1 MDMKKKLP
9 AYMLEWIWLRTIKMG
24 VVTRINT
31 VLKRVPVWPLY
42 IGGPLP
48 VIWLYYMGLTNQLGA
63 DPVKA
68 IEQQLGLIGLQLIVA
83 GLLITPLRR
92 FAGLNLIK
100 YRRAIGLLT
109 FFYISVHLLTWLL
122 LDAQL
127 DWPYIWMDIVKRP
140 YITIGMTGFV
150 LMLPL
155 ALTSNNASIKRLGAA
170 TWNKLHKLTYAAAI
184 AGSVHYIWLV
194 KGWQLEPFI
203 YMATIVLLL
212 CTRIRVIQRRVAA

>member
-1 MDMKKKLP
+1 MKKKLP
-9 AYMLEWIWLRTIKMG
+9 VFTLEWIWWKTTDMAIAQ
-24 VVTRINT
+24 RINM
-31 VLKRVPVWPLY
+31 VLKRVPAWPLY
-42 IGGPLP
+42 IVGPLP
-48 VIWLYYMGLTNQLGA
+48 VIWLYYLGLTNQLGA

-109 FFYISVHLLTWLL
+109 FFYITVHLLTWLL

-155 ALTSNNASIKRLGAA
+155 AVTSNNLSIRRLGAA
-170 TWNKLHKLTYAAAI
+170 AWNKLHKLTYAAAI
-184 AGSVHYIWLV
+184 AGAVHYVWLV
-194 KGWQLEPFI
+194 KGWQVEPLV
-203 YMATIVLLL
+203 YMAAIAILL
-212 CTRIRVIQRRVAA
+212 CLRVRVSPRRVAV